1 MSDNSIGGTSPSTIP
16 HQTISEKKKND
27 KWLKLNSDFFY
38 TQARKQIRKNSV
50 FSDIRKMTRGE
61 FVYRAVDVE
70 STLVGTSHEKDLKR
84 LSSDV
89 AISTH
94 LKHFDFLGIIANA
107 ITSVFTEMDDLY
119 RIEATDEYT
128 TNEYIRTRSGKYD
141 KYLAATFEAEIGKML
156 IESGLN
162 PQKDDFQSEEE
173 KEQYL
178 QTIQAQVEK
187 YTPEQIE
194 KDMAKNFKVAA
205 VDWANN
211 TITADKKKFTLD
223 REDRIAMVDYIL
235 TGRWFRHYK
244 MGYDFYAPEYWN
256 PEEVFFSQKVD
267 TLYPQDCEY
276 IGRLT
281 EMSLS
286 DVIVNFGNIMTS
298 KQQKDIGN
306 FWGKYEDNS
315 ILGASEEDGKNY
327 IVPFY
332 NYFEHQTNLKMEDAF
347 GMPMAQTMNDE
358 GEVTRHW
365 MPRADGG
372 IGATNLKHRRTDID
386 VDNHTVEVMETYWRS
401 MKKIG
406 ILIYADEF
414 GQLAIE
420 QTTEELLPA
429 FIKEN
434 KIEVKGNLTLD
445 ELQTALREGTIDE
458 HIGTITYH
466 FIPETRHMVTVK
478 ATNSLNVK
486 DDFIFDGKPLIQQIK
501 GDSNLYHVRNPVGG
515 IISNSPITKAFPFQQ
530 LHNVCLNQVT
540 ELLADE
546 PGTFYTF
553 DINTLPE
560 AYKGETTEQSLF
572 SALDSIKLNKMLPL
586 DLTRA
591 NLEGSTTYPNIFQKN
606 ELVFKEQVLYRRE
619 MAEFF
624 KAQGLQQVGI
634 TPQMLGAP
642 TKYETAEGISQQA
655 NASTAMMS
663 NIIDEFNTSKAK
675 ANELHIAIAQ
685 QCEVNG
691 KNSAR
696 LFKNSDGA
704 NAFIDILAEDPEYF
718 PFRRLNIMPA
728 SNSKDRVAIKMIQ
741 QMIMSDNTLDKEIY
755 DVVELFTNPF
765 LIEMKQVA
773 QDMQRR
779 SDGKV
784 KQQQEFQASES
795 DKLIKAQ
802 EAEREDKQAHEVELA
817 NIRGEWQLKSQYV
830 VALGRDSASTKEDNF
845 DDLAKAYKMVQQE
858 NNDNANV
865 ELKGREISR
874 KEKMDDSTREME
886 KQKMILKAKE
896 IETRAQISR
905 DNKAIAAINPM

>member
-1 MSDNSIGGTSPSTIP
+1 MLDNSLNIGGATIP

-38 TQARKQIRKNSV
+38 SQATKQIRKNSV

-61 FVYRAVDVE
+61 YTYRAVDIE
-70 STLVGTSHEKDLKR
+70 STLIGTAHEKDLKR

-89 AISTH
+89 GISTH
-94 LKHFDFLGIIANA
+94 LKHFDFLGIITNA
-107 ITSVFTEMDDLY
+107 ITSVFSEMDDLY
-119 RIEATDEYT
+119 RFEATDEYT
-128 TNEYIRTRSGKYD
+128 TNEFIRTKTAKYE
-141 KYLAATFEAEIGKML
+141 KYLAATFEAEIAKML
-156 IESGLN
+156 LDNGLN
-162 PQKDDFQSEEE
+162 PEKEDFQSEEE
-173 KEQYL
+173 QQQYM
-178 QTIQAQVEK
+178 QTIQAEVDK

-211 TITADKKKFTLD
+211 TINADKKKFTLD
-223 REDRIAMVDYIL
+223 REDKVAMIDYIL

-244 MGYDFYAPEYWN
+244 MGYDYYAPEYWN

-276 IGRLT
+276 LGRLT

-286 DVIVNFGNIMTS
+286 DVIVNYGSIMTS

-306 FWGKYEDNS
+306 YWGEYEES
-315 ILGASEEDGKNY
+315 AVFGGVEDDTRY
-327 IVPFY
+327 LVPFD
-332 NYFEHQTNLKMEDAF
+332 NYFDHLTNLKMEDAF
-347 GMPMAQTMNDE
+347 GMPMAQTMDDE
-358 GEVTRHW
+358 GKVVRHW
-365 MPRADGG
+365 MPRSDAGVG
-372 IGATNLKHRRTDID
+372 STNLKHRRTDID
-386 VDNHTVEVMETYWRS
+386 VDNHTVEVMEVYWRS

-406 ILIYADEF
+406 VVIYSDEF
-414 GQLAIE
+414 EQLAIK
-420 QTTEELLPA
+420 QTTEELLSD
-429 FIKEN
+429 FLKEN
-434 KIEVKGNLTLD
+434 EIKVKGNLTLD
-445 ELQTALREGTIDE
+445 QLQTALREGTIDE
-458 HIGTITYH
+458 HLGTITYH
-466 FIPETRHMVTVK
+466 FIPEIRHMVVVK
-478 ATNSLNVK
+478 SKSSLNAK

-501 GDSNLYHVRNPVGG
+501 GDSNLYHVRIPVGG

-553 DINTLPE
+553 DINTLPDQF
-560 AYKGETTEQSLF
+560 KGETTEESLF

-606 ELVFKEQVLYRRE
+606 ELVFRDQVLYRRD
-619 MAEFF
+619 MAEYF

-634 TPQMLGAP
+634 TPQMLGTP

-691 KNSAR
+691 KSSAR

-718 PFRRLNIMPA
+718 PFRKINIYPA

-773 QDMQRR
+773 KDMQRR

-802 EAEREDKQAHEVELA
+802 QDEREDKQAHEVELA

-858 NNDNANV
+858 NNDNANI
-865 ELKGREISR
+865 ELKGREINR
-874 KEKMDDSTREME
+874 KEKMDSKTFELE
-886 KQKMILKAKE
+886 KQKMILKARE
-896 IETRAQISR
+896 IATREKIAET
-905 DNKAIAAINPM
+905 NKTIAVVNKN